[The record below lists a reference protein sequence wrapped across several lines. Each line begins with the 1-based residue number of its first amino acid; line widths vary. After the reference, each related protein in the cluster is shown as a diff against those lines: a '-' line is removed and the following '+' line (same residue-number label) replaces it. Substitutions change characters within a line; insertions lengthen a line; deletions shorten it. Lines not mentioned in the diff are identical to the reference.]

1 MCKVLLITQS
11 LSYGATGGGLGGR
24 TWVDMLSESVGD
36 GTLDVAVL
44 GPRSMRLP
52 ELGHARVL
60 DFRDRNNKLLTLLR
74 MLEGLQALC
83 GLKTHC
89 RLKRLIRRENYDVV
103 FFDVSLFGPLV
114 RFVAKHTRS
123 KSVVHFQNIEK
134 DYFGDQAKALPFWYR
149 IVYWNT
155 CFNERTAARHATWI
169 SLVNHQEEPR
179 LRQLYGRSMDLNV
192 PVCMP
197 KPEKA
202 PDRAGSDRLELLFV
216 GAPYYAN
223 VNGIRHFIQCILPK
237 TQAHLTVVGR
247 DMDRKLSDILTDQV
261 TCAGFVPA
269 LADAYAACHLVVAP
283 LYMGAG
289 MKVKIAEAWAYGKK
303 VIATPFA
310 ASGYPTDNPEA
321 IELCGTDEA
330 FAEAVNRHPVQ
341 CRSSQAAQ
349 QCFDAQFDTAVVQK
363 RIEEFLSSHV

>member
-1 MCKVLLITQS
+1 MRKVLLITQS

-44 GPRSMRLP
+44 GPRSMPLP
-52 ELGHARVL
+52 ELDRARVL
-60 DFRDRNNKLLTLLR
+60 DFRGGNNKLLTLLR

-83 GLKTHC
+83 GLRTHC
-89 RLKRLIRRENYDVV
+89 RLKRLLRREDYDIV

-114 RFVAKHTRS
+114 RFVDNHTRS

-155 CFNERTAARHATWI
+155 CFNERMAARHATWI

-179 LRQLYGRSMDLNV
+179 LRQLYGRGMDLNI

-197 KPEKA
+197 KPAKA
-202 PDRAGSDRLELLFV
+202 ADRAGTDRLELLFV

-223 VNGIRHFIQCILPK
+223 VDGIRHFIQQVLPK
-237 TQAHLTVVGR
+237 TKAHLTVVGR
-247 DMDRKLSDILTDQV
+247 DMDGKLSDIMTDQV
-261 TCAGFVPA
+261 TCAGFVPN
-269 LADAYAACHLVVAP
+269 LADAYAGCHLVVAP

-303 VIATPFA
+303 VVATPFA
-310 ASGYPTDNPEA
+310 ASGYPTDNTEA
-321 IELCGTDEA
+321 IELCATDGE
-330 FAEAVNRHPVQ
+330 FADAINRHSTE
-341 CRSSQAAQ
+341 CRSSLAAQ
-349 QCFDAQFDTAVVQK
+349 QCFDANFDTAVVQK
-363 RIEEFLSSHV
+363 RLEEFLNRHA